1 MPGLRGFFV
10 FPGKGL
16 VPNNFL
22 IWVGPPSGHHVLMV
36 DERRPTKNRAGGPA
50 LAALPWPR
58 CVMQARLVDKKLPP
72 RPGRQSAARHRR
84 HEFHLENKI
93 GGHARTFNPAMADGR
108 IEGG

>member
-1 MPGLRGFFV
+1 
-10 FPGKGL
+10 
-16 VPNNFL
+16 
-22 IWVGPPSGHHVLMV
+22 
-36 DERRPTKNRAGGPA
+36 
-50 LAALPWPR
+50 
-58 CVMQARLVDKKLPP
+58 MQARLVDKKLPP